1 MKRIVM
7 LLVFALVIP
16 AVGFAGDIAADKG
29 LKGLSDQEI
38 LDEAQ
43 RRVNERKPKSPA
55 SQPDT
60 DTLEDFRVKERARK
74 MWEEHVKQTQEEN
87 FLKAHQTMR
96 LGGSV
101 GLSISGTKK
110 NSLILGGQVEFPEQL
125 ISEFGAGFPNSTV
138 SIRASYTIIGDEWI
152 LSEGTTHAIS
162 DVNIQS
168 LGLSL
173 ILRYYYN
180 APPKKEGIRDISTTQ
195 NDILNS
201 NKGDS
206 DPFSWIGLIAGLNYN
221 FFKIDKNIINANIS
235 KDFDNSKIGFHLG
248 AGVGIKFKNL
258 FIERAWEI
266 FGEYRYNFVMVGAVE
281 KGIIWGMPLTKEVD
295 ENHDYSSLNV
305 GLNIFF

>member
-16 AVGFAGDIAADKG
+16 RVGFAGDIAADKG

-43 RRVNERKPKSPA
+43 RRVNERKSK
-55 SQPDT
+55 QPDT
-60 DTLEDFRVKERARK
+60 DTFEDSRVKERARK

-87 FLKAHQTMR
+87 FLKTHQTMR
-96 LGGSV
+96 LGGST

-173 ILRYYYN
+173 ILRHYYN

-206 DPFSWIGLIAGLNYN
+206 DPFMWTGFIAGINYN

-235 KDFDNSKIGFHLG
+235 KDFDNSKVGFHLG
-248 AGVGIKFKNL
+248 VGGGIKFKNL
-258 FIERAWEI
+258 FIERPWEI
-266 FGEYRYNFVMVGAVE
+266 FGEYRYNFVKIGAAE

-295 ENHDYSSLNV
+295 ENHDYSTFNV
-305 GLNIFF
+305 GLNVFF